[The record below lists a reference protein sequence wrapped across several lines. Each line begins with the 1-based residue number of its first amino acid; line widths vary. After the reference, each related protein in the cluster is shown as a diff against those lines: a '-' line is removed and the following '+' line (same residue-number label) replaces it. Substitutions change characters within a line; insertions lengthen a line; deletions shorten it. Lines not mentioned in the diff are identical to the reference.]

1 MASDV
6 VSAGTSGT
14 ASSLGC
20 SLETGAAVVAWPG
33 LRGRLS
39 RGEGDLG
46 LVKDV
51 DALINHPKSTELN

>member
-1 MASDV
+1 VASDV

-51 DALINHPKSTELN
+51 DA